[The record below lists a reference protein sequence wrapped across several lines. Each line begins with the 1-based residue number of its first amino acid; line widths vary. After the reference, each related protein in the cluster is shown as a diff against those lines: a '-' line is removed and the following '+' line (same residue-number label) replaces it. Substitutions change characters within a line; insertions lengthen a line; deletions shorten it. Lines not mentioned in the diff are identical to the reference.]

1 MLEHGGR
8 IITFKSTRSSAQVF
22 METTEE
28 LNDLAKTVLMN
39 SSATASMIP
48 SNALQNILLTMV
60 FYNGEGANSHSTTN
74 KLKLNNI
81 EIAERILK
89 GIRAEETQIQVKVE
103 RNFFEYYSKRILH
116 TFKIALTKLLFREPM
131 SSSADD
137 IKT

>member
-1 MLEHGGR
+1 
-8 IITFKSTRSSAQVF
+8 

-39 SSATASMIP
+39 STATASMIP

-131 SSSADD
+131 SSSTDD
-137 IKT
+137 VKT